1 MNNTSTKLLF
11 LLSGL
16 CFLALAIALVSQH
29 MFGMRPCAWCV
40 LQRLMLIAVG
50 VGCLFAGIAAKL
62 NINVIAK
69 LLTLLSALL
78 AASGIWAAWHQ
89 YSVAS
94 LSFSCDQTLA
104 DRIMTQS
111 GLESQFPSLFGIYA
125 TCMDARVEL
134 LGVEYALWGMGLFA
148 VCVVALLYVLFKKPA
163 RMF

>member
-16 CFLALAIALVSQH
+16 CFLALAVALVSQH

-104 DRIMTQS
+104 DRILTQS